1 VRGWTAESV
10 PTLSRGAK
18 PQDSEQE
25 ATIAEFRKEMETR
38 LREQDSKIQKVSDQM
53 ELGNALQRIV
63 RAEK

>member
-1 VRGWTAESV
+1 M
-10 PTLSRGAK
+10 
-18 PQDSEQE
+18 QEQE
-25 ATIAEFRKEMETR
+25 ATIAELRKEMETR